1 MNEEIQ
7 HIPVFGLNIVEL
19 LQVKDNSVILDC
31 TCGEGGHASI
41 FLSLIKEGYYYGFDR
56 DECVLEIAKRRL
68 SKIANNFRLFHD
80 TYANAN
86 KQIEHARLE
95 KPNILIA
102 DLGISMYQLKTR
114 GRGFSFQTDDPLD
127 MRFDGSDVDLR
138 AHDVVNKYPEKKLA
152 DIIYEFGEERAS
164 RRIAYKIVR
173 ERNRKPIETCSQ
185 LASIIASAKGYKRG
199 KIHPATQ
206 TFQALRIEV
215 NQEMVQLQNL
225 LKNLPDLVAEN
236 GTIAFIS
243 YHSIEDRIIKH
254 FIRES
259 VDFTRVNKK
268 VIRPLDEEI
277 AVNPAAR
284 SAKLRI
290 GTRNAKSSK

>member
-19 LQVKDNSVILDC
+19 LQVKNDSIILDC

-41 FLSLIKEGYYYGFDR
+41 FLPLIKEGCYYGFDR
-56 DECVLEIAKRRL
+56 DECVLEIAKKRL
-68 SKIANNFRLFHD
+68 SKISSNFRLFHD

-86 KQIEHARLE
+86 KRIEEDKLE
-95 KPNILIA
+95 KPSILIA

-127 MRFDGSDVDLR
+127 MRFDGSDVELR
-138 AHDVVNKYPEKKLA
+138 AYDVVNRYPEKKLA

-173 ERNRKPIETCSQ
+173 ERNRKPIETCDQ
-185 LASIIASAKGYKRG
+185 LASIIASAKGYHG
-199 KIHPATQ
+199 KTHPATQ

-215 NQEMVQLQNL
+215 NQEMVQLKNL
-225 LKNLPDLVAEN
+225 LKTLHELVKEN

-259 VDFTRVNKK
+259 LDFTKVNKK
-268 VIRPLDEEI
+268 IIRPLDEEI
-277 AVNPAAR
+277 AVNHAAR
-284 SAKLRI
+284 GAKLRI
-290 GTRNAKSSK
+290 GTRNAKSIG